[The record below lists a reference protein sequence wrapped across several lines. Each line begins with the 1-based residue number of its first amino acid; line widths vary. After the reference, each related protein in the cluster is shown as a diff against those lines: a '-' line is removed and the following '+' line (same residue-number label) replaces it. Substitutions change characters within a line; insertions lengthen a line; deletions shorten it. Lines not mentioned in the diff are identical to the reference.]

1 MLTKSLTITAMTASI
16 YGLLAGAIALPNAVL
31 ADVFYEGKTVRMLV
45 GSDAGGGFDTFARL
59 FARHLDRFLPGA
71 PNFVVQNMPGAGS
84 GNAAAYMTH
93 AAAKDGTVIAA
104 LNPGGLIAPL
114 FTGRGA
120 KFDATKLQYLASAD
134 TTARICFTMK
144 NSHIKTAKDAQ
155 TYEVIIGAGAVG
167 SSSFDYAYMH
177 QRLNN
182 MKFKI
187 VAGYKGMADI
197 LLALERGEVQGIC
210 GYDWTGLKAARPQ
223 FVTDGAFNYL
233 LQVPVEPVPDLD
245 NLQIPKAGGLT
256 ASAEDQAALELLSGQ
271 QLFGRPYAVA
281 PEVPADKVALLR
293 SAFKGVMKDKTFL
306 AEVEKLKLT
315 VSYVPGDQ
323 VQTLIQKMYASSHH
337 VVERAKDA
345 IRP

>member
-1 MLTKSLTITAMTASI
+1 MLTKKLTIAAMAAS
-16 YGLLAGAIALPNAVL
+16 LAAPIALADAAL
-31 ADVFYEGKTVRMLV
+31 AQSFYEGKTVRVVV

-59 FARHLDRFLPGA
+59 FARHLDRFVPGA
-71 PNFVVQNMPGAGS
+71 PTFVVQNMPGAGS
-84 GNAAAYMTH
+84 GNAAAYVAH
-93 AAAKDGTVIAA
+93 SAAKDGTVIAA

-114 FTGRGA
+114 FAGRSA
-120 KFDATKLQYLASAD
+120 KFDAAKLQYLASAD
-134 TTARICFTMK
+134 TTARVCFTMK
-144 NSHIKTAKDAQ
+144 NSPIKTAKDAQ
-155 TYEVIIGAGAVG
+155 TNEVIIGAGAVG

-210 GYDWTGLKAARPQ
+210 GYDWSGLKAVRPQ
-223 FVTDGAFNYL
+223 FVADGAFNYL
-233 LQVPVEPVPDLD
+233 LQVPVEPVTDLD
-245 NLQIPKAGGLT
+245 ALKVPDAASLT
-256 ASAEDQAALELLSGQ
+256 GSAEDKAALELLAGQ

-281 PEVPADKVALLR
+281 PEVPADRVALLR
-293 SAFKGVMKDKTFL
+293 KAFADVMKDTTFL

-315 VSYVPGDQ
+315 VSYAPGDQ
-323 VQTLIQKMYASSHH
+323 VQALIQKMYASPPAI
-337 VVERAKDA
+337 VERAKNA

>member
-1 MLTKSLTITAMTASI
+1 MLTKSLTVA
-16 YGLLAGAIALPNAVL
+16 AIAGIANAVVLPGLSL
-31 ADVFYEGKTVRMLV
+31 AQSFYEGKSVRMIV

-59 FARHLDRFLPGA
+59 FARHLDRFVPGA

-84 GNAAAYMTH
+84 GNAAAYIAH
-93 AAAKDGTVIAA
+93 SAPKDGTVIAA

-114 FTGRGA
+114 FAGRGA
-120 KFDATKLQYLASAD
+120 KFDAAKLQYLASAD
-134 TTARICFTMK
+134 TTARVCFTMK
-144 NSHIKTAKDAQ
+144 NSPIKTAKDAQ
-155 TYEVIIGAGAVG
+155 TNEVIIGAGAVG

-182 MKFKI
+182 MRFKI

-210 GYDWTGLKAARPQ
+210 GYDWTGLKAVRPQ
-223 FVTDGAFNYL
+223 MVADGAFNFL
-233 LQVPVEPVPDLD
+233 LQTPVEPVPELDALNVPNASDL
-245 NLQIPKAGGLT
+245 T
-256 ASAEDQAALELLSGQ
+256 TSAQDKAALELLVGQ

-281 PEVPADKVALLR
+281 PEVPADRVALLR
-293 SAFKGVMKDKTFL
+293 KAFQDVMKDKIFL

-315 VSYVPGDQ
+315 VSYASGED
-323 VQTLIQKMYASSHH
+323 VQALIEKMYASPPG
-337 VVERAKDA
+337 VIERAKEA

>member
-1 MLTKSLTITAMTASI
+1 
-16 YGLLAGAIALPNAVL
+16 
-31 ADVFYEGKTVRMLV
+31 
-45 GSDAGGGFDTFARL
+45 
-59 FARHLDRFLPGA
+59 
-71 PNFVVQNMPGAGS
+71 MPGAGS
-84 GNAAAYMTH
+84 GNAAAYVAH

-114 FTGRGA
+114 FAGRGA
-120 KFDATKLQYLASAD
+120 KFDAAKLQYLASAD
-134 TTARICFTMK
+134 TTARVCFTMK
-144 NSHIKTAKDAQ
+144 NSPIKTAKDAQ
-155 TYEVIIGAGAVG
+155 ANEVIIGAGAVG

-210 GYDWTGLKAARPQ
+210 GYDWTGLKAVRPQ
-223 FVTDGAFNYL
+223 MVADGAFNYL

-245 NLQIPKAGGLT
+245 DLKIPKAADLT
-256 ASAEDQAALELLSGQ
+256 SSAEDKAALELLAGQ

-293 SAFKGVMKDKTFL
+293 KAFKDVMKDKTFL
-306 AEVEKLKLT
+306 DEVEKLKLT
-315 VSYVPGDQ
+315 VSYAPGDQ
-323 VQTLIQKMYASSHH
+323 VQALIQKMYTSPPS
-337 VVERAKDA
+337 VIERAKDA